1 MVKQISVFVE
11 NKHGRVMEILQVLA
25 EAKVDIKALSL
36 ADTSEFGVMRMIV
49 SDAEKAKEAFKDDGV
64 IMKICNVTA
73 VAVEDTPGALMN
85 TFAILCDNGIATE
98 YMYAFAE
105 KLDGESVIAIRCD
118 KPELAE
124 EKLLSGG
131 VHVLTQQEVEK
142 L

>member
-11 NKHGRVMEILQVLA
+11 NKHGRVMEILQALA

-49 SDAEKAKEAFKDDGV
+49 SDDENAKEALKNDGV
-64 IMKICNVTA
+64 IMKVAEVTA
-73 VAVEDTPGALMN
+73 VAVDDTPGALMN
-85 TFAILCDNGIATE
+85 TFAVLCDNNIATE

-105 KLDGESVIAIRCD
+105 KMDGKSVIAIRCD
-118 KPELAE
+118 NPELAE
-124 EKLLSGG
+124 KELAKGG
-131 VHVLTQQEVEK
+131 VHVLNQNEVNA